1 MEEQSEF
8 VKHIPCEKCGSSDA
22 NSIFTDGHQYCF
34 ACETYVNGDTDMD
47 TDITIDH
54 SLISGDVRELK
65 SRSLSMQTC
74 QKFKYMIGKLDG
86 KPVQIATYTD
96 EDGTAVAQ
104 KIRFADKSFRIVGN
118 AKAMGLYG
126 MNVWGH
132 RGGKQIVVTEGE
144 IDCLSVAQSMGLKW
158 DCVSVPNGSQSAK
171 KYIQK
176 AYEWLSKYERI
187 VFAFDMDEQGQ
198 KAAKE
203 CVELFPQNGYIA
215 HLSRKDANEMIQ
227 HGETKELVNA
237 IWSAKQYRPDG
248 IVKAEDLWDR
258 LLEDEV
264 VESFRLPFSGL
275 HEKLAG
281 IRKSEILTVVAGSG
295 IGKSQICR
303 EIAHCLMNQG
313 QKIGYLALE
322 ESVSRTLLGLMSITA
337 NRRLHMEQGE
347 VDKDELKDIFDKTVQ
362 KDRVVLYDHFGS
374 TGSDNLLNKIRY
386 MVRVDMCDFIVLD
399 HLSIVVS
406 GTDEQSTSERILID
420 KTMTRLRTLV
430 QELGCGMILV
440 NHLKRPEG
448 NRGHEDGLATSL
460 SHIRGSASVGQLSDT
475 VVGAER
481 SHHSDNPNITTL
493 RVLKS
498 RYSGETGPCG
508 QISYDPETGRLTDTE
523 TFEVFDEQQD
533 F

>member
-1 MEEQSEF
+1 
-8 VKHIPCEKCGSSDA
+8 
-22 NSIFTDGHQYCF
+22 
-34 ACETYVNGDTDMD
+34 MD

-54 SLISGDVRELK
+54 SLVSGDVRELK

-104 KIRFADKSFRIVGN
+104 KIRFANKSFRIVGN

-258 LLEDEV
+258 LLEDEA

-508 QISYDPETGRLTDTE
+508 QISYAPETGRLTDTE